1 MVQTTANRRGG
12 WAGEWERRSREGAG
26 AAGAAGPL
34 RPARDNPALRGR
46 GEEKVKQAA
55 PELAGVVSDVKWQ
68 KYDAICHVV
77 LPLRARKGVGGELL
91 GRDLGK

>member
-1 MVQTTANRRGG
+1 MQTTANRREDL
-12 WAGEWERRSREGAG
+12 AEKWERRSWERAG

-34 RPARDNPALRGR
+34 RSALGNPALSGG
-46 GEEKVKQAA
+46 GEERVKQGA

-77 LPLRARKGVGGELL
+77 LPLRA
-91 GRDLGK
+91 GKE